1 MIILEHDKPMIFG
14 KNREKG
20 LIMKDNRLN
29 VVQIGEEGITESDIL
44 VHDAHTEFAGI
55 HLMLANM
62 EYPRFPVALGV
73 IRAYESPASYD
84 EKVENQIANVQSTS
98 KIKSV
103 QELFL
108 SGQVWE
114 V

>member
-1 MIILEHDKPMIFG
+1 VK
-14 KNREKG
+14 
-20 LIMKDNRLN
+20 
-29 VVQIGEEGITESDIL
+29 IGEDGITESDIL
-44 VHDAHTEFAGI
+44 IHDAQTEFAGI

-84 EKVENQIANVQSTS
+84 EKVENQIANVQSDARV
-98 KIKSV
+98 KNV